1 MKKSRF
7 KWWIIAATGVLAIWV
22 YGWIPGTIKVSRAAR
37 IPNNIHGIYRNLSDT
52 GRWHQWWTGSAFEL
66 SGNHY
71 SLDAVTPN
79 ALLVGI
85 RQPLF
90 SAPSSILLVA
100 DSTHQTRVQWSAAI
114 SASLNPLTRIRQYF
128 AAQSLA
134 GDLQTLLNAMQGWYS
149 DTTHLYDLA
158 IRRERVND
166 SLLVFIQDSASVYP
180 SVQKIYSLVDE
191 LRTYIV
197 RQGAQVTDSPMLN
210 VYSTDSTWFLTR
222 VALPTN
228 QRLEGDERIR
238 FKWMLGGGNILEA
251 DVTGDDRAA
260 KRAMESVE
268 KYMQD
273 HNLQAPAIPF
283 FSLLSNRLAEKDS
296 TRWKTRIYYP
306 VMYYYD

>member
-1 MKKSRF
+1 MKKSRL
-7 KWWIIAATGVLAIWV
+7 KWWIIAAAGVLAVWV
-22 YGWIPGTIKVSRAAR
+22 YGWIPGTIKVSRSAR
-37 IPNNIHGIYRNLSDT
+37 IPNNIHGIYRNLNDT
-52 GRWHQWWTGSAFEL
+52 GRWQQWWTGTNAEL
-66 SGNHY
+66 NGNRY
-71 SLDAVTPN
+71 SLDAVTTN

-90 SAPSSILLVA
+90 NAPSQIVLVA
-100 DSTHQTRVQWSAAI
+100 DSTHQTQVQWSAAI
-114 SASLNPLTRIRQYF
+114 SASLNPLMRVRQYF
-128 AAQSLA
+128 AAQALA
-134 GDLQTLLNAMQGWYS
+134 GDLQTLLHAMQGWYS

-158 IRRERVND
+158 IRRERVDD
-166 SLLVFIQDSASVYP
+166 SLLVFIQDSATVYP
-180 SVQKIYSLVDE
+180 TVQKIYSMVDE
-191 LRTYIV
+191 LRAYIL

-228 QRLEGDERIR
+228 KRLEGNARIR

-251 DVTGDDRAA
+251 DVTGDDHAA